1 MDRPGMPTQKEA
13 RRLAEIIRKRKY
25 RASKRSE
32 LIELESQARR
42 LTAYLSEQKRAIRA
56 RQLARA
62 KEETLSLQTQVSQY
76 HCLTQIFSQC
86 VHVNEHPQKD
96 LSNRSTWFE
105 STLLAH
111 PISRRQG
118 IQWLSERVYHQ
129 ARRMM
134 PLSEDAM
141 DTAYVLPLVQ
151 PYQGQTEMVFSFNA
165 HLADELDED
174 GVTIAAL
181 ETRFRHTLPTDFR
194 SAASVDWG
202 KVVGT
207 NSTFTSQLLERVDD
221 RFAYSTTQTIALA
234 PIFFPSPDELFPLE
248 DGVLRPHG
256 FSWTIYEAVSS
267 GVTLVHNF
275 ALQYTPIMA
284 NGRVIPLE
292 RIGRLFGLS
301 PAGVHHRDAYIQ
313 RVWSAAEPLS
323 SIPKDFSPEN

>member
-234 PIFFPSPDELFPLE
+234 PIFFPSPGYSTKRIEL
-248 DGVLRPHG
+248 
-256 FSWTIYEAVSS
+256 
-267 GVTLVHNF
+267 
-275 ALQYTPIMA
+275 
-284 NGRVIPLE
+284 
-292 RIGRLFGLS
+292 
-301 PAGVHHRDAYIQ
+301 
-313 RVWSAAEPLS
+313 
-323 SIPKDFSPEN
+323 